1 MAPDP
6 PLGDPP
12 PAQPPVAE
20 PAPAPAPTAPAP
32 VPAVPAPAPAP
43 AVPAPAPAPA
53 APAPVPAPAAPAP
66 AEPPPSRGLGDLLC
80 EIGDSWIRPLENE
93 PLEQPLPFLYAL
105 AGTLPWLWVN
115 LRMPNFD
122 IFEEGSG
129 ALSTITLVVQILLG
143 LWFAWLIS
151 YRRRPC
157 SPSRFFL
164 EGLLFPGIAA
174 ALLEGPIL
182 LRLFGLGGSS

>member
-1 MAPDP
+1 MASD
-6 PLGDPP
+6 LPP
-12 PAQPPVAE
+12 PKPPVAE
-20 PAPAPAPTAPAP
+20 PAPAVPAP
-32 VPAVPAPAPAP
+32 VPAPAPAP
-43 AVPAPAPAPA
+43 A
-53 APAPVPAPAAPAP
+53 
-66 AEPPPSRGLGDLLC
+66 EPPPRGLADLLW
-80 EIGDSWIRPLENE
+80 EIGDSWIRPLKDE
-93 PLEQPLPFLYAL
+93 PLEQPRPFLYAF
-105 AGTLPWLWVN
+105 AGTLPWFWVN
-115 LRMPNFD
+115 LSVPTFD

-174 ALLEGPIL
+174 SLLNGPIL